1 MDKPAIVNLTNG
13 KGTVMGE
20 SKRRRTSLG
29 EDYGKPE
36 PAIRGLP
43 FSKESASKFVAWSTT
58 GAWVG
63 IFFMVATWI
72 TIRFVGPGLG
82 WWTLTN

>member
-1 MDKPAIVNLTNG
+1 M
-13 KGTVMGE
+13 VMGE
-20 SKRRRTSLG
+20 SKRRQASLG

-43 FSKESASKFVAWSTT
+43 FSKASASKFVSWSTK
-58 GAWVG
+58 GAWAG
-63 IFFMVATWI
+63 IILIIATWL

-82 WWTLTN
+82 WWALTN